1 MAKKILIIGRA
12 GVGKTSIKQV
22 IFDGKNP
29 KDIILFPLEPTRGLS
44 TSVYSWM
51 DLEIGIFDTSG
62 QELPYL
68 LEDEI
73 EQKRTFEKSDAI
85 IYIFDY
91 LLWVDNSEGIYEE
104 IQKIFSIMNSYGT
117 KTKLVIF
124 FHKIDLFNQ
133 KIKGMF
139 QLIETQIKEH
149 LNIQIEF
156 KIFFT
161 TLHPN
166 LIYSL
171 YNAFFGVLSALSTE
185 TSSLKDIIDMA
196 IKDYP
201 TTICFITN
209 QLNNI
214 IVQTMTKDFDT
225 NLIRALHKRIGH
237 LDYISDD
244 LLKIYNKVLLI
255 DAGSKILNMILVN
268 LEHLNSDLKFL
279 ICISEMYHTDKLIG
293 LTNNLEKQI
302 SNYYKSNKLE

>member
-22 IFDGKNP
+22 IFDGKSP
-29 KDIILFPLEPTRGLS
+29 KDIILFPLEPTRGIS

-73 EQKRTFEKSDAI
+73 EQKRAFENSDAT

-117 KTKLVIF
+117 KTKFVIF

-149 LNIQIEF
+149 LNIPIEF

-171 YNAFFGVLSALSTE
+171 YNAFFGVLSSLSTE

-225 NLIRALHKRIGH
+225 NLIRDLHKRI

-244 LLKIYNKVLLI
+244 LLEIYNKVLLI

-279 ICISEMYHTDKLIG
+279 ICMSEKYRTDKLIG

>member
-1 MAKKILIIGRA
+1 
-12 GVGKTSIKQV
+12 
-22 IFDGKNP
+22 
-29 KDIILFPLEPTRGLS
+29 
-44 TSVYSWM
+44 
-51 DLEIGIFDTSG
+51 
-62 QELPYL
+62 
-68 LEDEI
+68 
-73 EQKRTFEKSDAI
+73 
-85 IYIFDY
+85 
-91 LLWVDNSEGIYEE
+91 
-104 IQKIFSIMNSYGT
+104 MNSYGT
-117 KTKLVIF
+117 TTKFIIF

-139 QLIETQIKEH
+139 QLIETQIKEY
-149 LNIQIEF
+149 LDIPIEF

-161 TLHPN
+161 TLDPN
-166 LIYSL
+166 LIYRL
-171 YNAFFGVLSALSTE
+171 YNAFFGVLSGLSTE

-196 IKDYP
+196 IKDYT

-225 NLIRALHKRIGH
+225 NLIRDLHKRI

-255 DAGSKILNMILVN
+255 DAGSKIFNMILVN

>member
-117 KTKLVIF
+117 KTKFVIF

-149 LNIQIEF
+149 FNIPIEF

-161 TLHPN
+161 TL
-166 LIYSL
+166 L
-171 YNAFFGVLSALSTE
+171 
-185 TSSLKDIIDMA
+185 
-196 IKDYP
+196 
-201 TTICFITN
+201 
-209 QLNNI
+209 
-214 IVQTMTKDFDT
+214 
-225 NLIRALHKRIGH
+225 
-237 LDYISDD
+237 
-244 LLKIYNKVLLI
+244 
-255 DAGSKILNMILVN
+255 
-268 LEHLNSDLKFL
+268 
-279 ICISEMYHTDKLIG
+279 
-293 LTNNLEKQI
+293 QI
-302 SNYYKSNKLE
+302 

>member
-29 KDIILFPLEPTRGLS
+29 KDIILFPLEPTRGIDP
-44 TSVYSWM
+44 SVYTWM

-104 IQKIFSIMNSYGT
+104 IQKIFRIMNSYGT
-117 KTKLVIF
+117 KTKFVIF

-149 LNIQIEF
+149 LNIPIEF

-171 YNAFFGVLSALSTE
+171 YNAFFGVLSGLSTE
-185 TSSLKDIIDMA
+185 TSSLKDIIDMV

-225 NLIRALHKRIGH
+225 NLIRDLHKRI

-244 LLKIYNKVLLI
+244 LLEIYNKVLLI

-279 ICISEMYHTDKLIG
+279 ICMSETYRTDKLIG

-302 SNYYKSNKLE
+302 SNYYKANKLE

>member
-22 IFDGKNP
+22 IFNGKNP
-29 KDIILFPLEPTRGLS
+29 KDLILFPLEPTRGIK
-44 TSVYSWM
+44 TSVYSWL
-51 DLEIGIFDTSG
+51 DLDLGLFDSSG
-62 QELPYL
+62 QELPFL

-73 EQKRTFEKSDAI
+73 EQNKAFNNSDAT

-91 LLWVDNSEGIYEE
+91 LLWVEHSEEIYEE
-104 IQKIFSIMNSYGT
+104 IQKIFNIMNSYGT
-117 KTKLVIF
+117 KTKFVIF

-149 LNIQIEF
+149 INIPIDF

-161 TLHPN
+161 SLHPN

-171 YNAFFGVLSALSTE
+171 YNAFFGVLSGLSTE
-185 TSSLKDIIDMA
+185 TSSLKDIIDTA

-209 QLNNI
+209 QHNNI

-225 NLIRALHKRIGH
+225 NLIRDLHKRIGH
-237 LDYISDD
+237 LHYTSND
-244 LLKIYNKVLLI
+244 LQIYNRILLI

-279 ICISEMYHTDKLIG
+279 ICMSEMYHTDKLIG